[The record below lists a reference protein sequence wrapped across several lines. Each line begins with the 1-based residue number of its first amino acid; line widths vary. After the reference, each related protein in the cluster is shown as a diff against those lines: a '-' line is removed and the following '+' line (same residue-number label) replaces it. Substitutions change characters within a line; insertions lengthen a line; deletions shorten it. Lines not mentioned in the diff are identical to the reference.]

1 MDYRVEKKYLCTEA
15 QLRILEQRLACLM
28 KPDTHQSGGRYS
40 IRSIYL
46 DTLDDRMYYESEAGL
61 AQRSKYRIRTYNN
74 DPATLH
80 MEIKAKRDGYCR
92 KWQCPL
98 TEEERNGILHGRPP
112 MAGMA
117 KSTVM
122 ARVCRLMLT
131 EGLRPAA
138 VISYERT
145 AYVERAGNVRITF
158 DRNITAGRDFGA
170 FYAEHPAARPILPT
184 GQHILEVKY
193 DEFLPAP
200 IAQVL
205 ELGNLQQTTF
215 SKYYLGRKALDY

>member
-1 MDYRVEKKYLCTEA
+1 M
-15 QLRILEQRLACLM
+15 
-28 KPDTHQSGGRYS
+28 
-40 IRSIYL
+40 
-46 DTLDDRMYYESEAGL
+46 
-61 AQRSKYRIRTYNN
+61 
-74 DPATLH
+74 
-80 MEIKAKRDGYCR
+80 
-92 KWQCPL
+92 
-98 TEEERNGILHGRPP
+98 
-112 MAGMA
+112 
-117 KSTVM
+117 
-122 ARVCRLMLT
+122 
-131 EGLRPAA
+131 
-138 VISYERT
+138 
-145 AYVERAGNVRITF
+145 RITF